1 MKKQFLLAVLFF
13 FSLSILAE
21 AQIRY
26 GAKAG
31 GNYTNLRLVHRESEP
46 RIGGQI
52 GGLVLIPIDNNDMFF
67 VQPELVYSM
76 QGEFWKTRDIKTN
89 VFLNYINVPVM
100 AKLYISNQEDEF
112 FVEAGPQF
120 GFKIGENV
128 ERLEAPDQKFNSF
141 DFSVGLGFGYSINR
155 DVEFNLRYNYGFIDS
170 VKDDAENNT
179 NNTSQLSFAVAYIFR

>member
-1 MKKQFLLAVLFF
+1 MKKQIVLACLFF
-13 FSLSILAE
+13 FALCTLAE
-21 AQIRY
+21 AQVRY
-26 GAKAG
+26 GAKIG

-52 GGLVLIPIDNNDMFF
+52 GGLALIPIDNNDMFF
-67 VQPELVYSM
+67 VQPEVVYSM
-76 QGEFWKTRDIKTN
+76 QGEYWKTGSTKTN

-120 GFKIGENV
+120 GFKIGDDV
-128 ERLEAPDQKFNSF
+128 ERLEAAEQKFKSF
-141 DFSVGLGFGYSINR
+141 DFSVGLGFGYSLNR
-155 DVEFNLRYNYGFIDS
+155 DVEFNLRYNYGLVDS
-170 VKDDAENNT
+170 VEKDAEDNV